1 MDGIQA
7 LDLSDQKIRHCGD
20 VFESRDLMGLTELNL
35 NDNMISSIQTLRFEF
50 HNCINAAAWL
60 LRMCCIPPL
69 CSSSLL
75 YHPVVS
81 CWICI
86 GQDLSLWCN
95 FSNPSLLL
103 ELALQMSTVCCRF
116 LTNLVTLRLDNNS
129 FENGSLLT
137 TSLAISATHATLT
150 SMAEEERQGNT
161 IDSVPST
168 SERGLES
175 LEVCVSQ

>member
-1 MDGIQA
+1 

-35 NDNMISSIQTLRFEF
+35 NDNMISSIQTLRF
-50 HNCINAAAWL
+50 
-60 LRMCCIPPL
+60 
-69 CSSSLL
+69 
-75 YHPVVS
+75 
-81 CWICI
+81 
-86 GQDLSLWCN
+86 
-95 FSNPSLLL
+95 
-103 ELALQMSTVCCRF
+103 

-150 SMAEEERQGNT
+150 SMVEEERQGNT

>member
-1 MDGIQA
+1 LDGTNVDSTELTEARNKYKGRLTRDMLKDCIGHKEFSVVKA

-50 HNCINAAAWL
+50 HNCINAAASL

-81 CWICI
+81 C
-86 GQDLSLWCN
+86 
-95 FSNPSLLL
+95 
-103 ELALQMSTVCCRF
+103 
-116 LTNLVTLRLDNNS
+116 
-129 FENGSLLT
+129 
-137 TSLAISATHATLT
+137 
-150 SMAEEERQGNT
+150 
-161 IDSVPST
+161 
-168 SERGLES
+168 
-175 LEVCVSQ
+175 

>member
-1 MDGIQA
+1 M
-7 LDLSDQKIRHCGD
+7 
-20 VFESRDLMGLTELNL
+20 LNL
-35 NDNMISSIQTLRFEF
+35 
-50 HNCINAAAWL
+50 H
-60 LRMCCIPPL
+60 
-69 CSSSLL
+69 
-75 YHPVVS
+75 
-81 CWICI
+81 
-86 GQDLSLWCN
+86 LSLWCN